1 MVMGRDIQESS
12 SPCGVVGAGL
22 MGSGIAAMMCAVG
35 MSVRVFDADAARLSK
50 ALTIIEGIVR
60 DLEEYELAEAGAA
73 ARVKERL
80 KPAEGPK
87 DFESCDIVVEA
98 IVEDAQIKRGLYA
111 TLESVLPPHAII
123 ASNTSNIIP
132 SVLVQGMT
140 HPERFIVAHF
150 WNPPYAVP
158 LVEIVPASQT
168 NSQTIERTM
177 AWIRQ
182 LGNEPVRLK
191 KEIAGFIGNRLQYA
205 LLREALWL
213 VQQGIATAEE
223 IDNVMTLSLGR
234 RYAVTG
240 PFATA
245 DLGGLDTFLMISRQL
260 MPQLASDTSPLQI
273 MEEAVARGH
282 VGMKSG
288 AGLLEWPTARS
299 AAVLRRRTQ
308 ELLRRRRSETVELAA
323 FIAPS

>member
-1 MVMGRDIQESS
+1 MARDIQESN

-35 MSVRVFDADAARLSK
+35 MPVQVFDTDAARLAK
-50 ALTIIEGIVR
+50 VPANIEDIVK
-60 DLEEYELAEAGAA
+60 DLEEYRLAEAGAA
-73 ARVKERL
+73 LRVKERL
-80 KPAEGPK
+80 RLASDTR
-87 DFESCDIVVEA
+87 DFETCGLVVEA
-98 IVEDAQIKRGLYA
+98 VVEDAQIKRELYA
-111 TLESVLPPHAII
+111 ALEGVLRPDAII

-132 SVLVQGMT
+132 SVLVQGMK

-158 LVEIVPASQT
+158 LVEIVPAPQT
-168 NSQTIERTM
+168 NVQTIERTVE
-177 AWIRQ
+177 WVKQI
-182 LGNEPVRLK
+182 GNEPVLLK
-191 KEIAGFIGNRLQYA
+191 KEVAGFIGNRLQYA

-213 VQQGIATAEE
+213 VWQGIASAEE
-223 IDNVMTLSLGR
+223 VDDVMTLSLGR

-245 DLGGLDTFLMISRQL
+245 DLGGLDTFLTISRQL
-260 MPQLASDTSPLQI
+260 MPELASNILPLQI

-288 AGLLEWPTARS
+288 RGLLEWSAARS
-299 AAVLRRRTQ
+299 AAVLQRRKQ
-308 ELLRRRRSETVELAA
+308 ELLRRRHRETVQDESL
-323 FIAPS
+323 FVS